1 MMMMGMMM
9 MLKMKL
15 IGNVVISFHIYF
27 LLLQTYFYDIKI
39 TLLISTHNFKIV
51 SDYNIVKYFLSI
63 GLISLKSMMMGGMSL
78 MISMMMLMSKFG
90 KGGGGGGPWKGGGGG
105 GGGGKIAVFMFCVLI
120 LVSIC

>member
-15 IGNVVISFHIYF
+15 IGNVVISFRIYF
-27 LLLQTYFYDIKI
+27 LLLVQTYFYDIKI

-63 GLISLKSMMMGGMSL
+63 GLMSLKSMMMGGMSL

-90 KGGGGGGPWKGGGGG
+90 KGGGGGPWKGGGGGG
-105 GGGGKIAVFMFCVLI
+105 GGGGKIAVFMFCLI
-120 LVSIC
+120 LVPIC

>member
-1 MMMMGMMM
+1 

-15 IGNVVISFHIYF
+15 IGNVVISFRIYF

-90 KGGGGGGPWKGGGGG
+90 KGGGGGGGGPWKGGGGG